1 MGKRNSIVILLNND
15 ITINNISLIDNYNA
29 RKEIQVSH
37 KSRFTKY
44 AKKAIAATSS
54 FQLSQ
59 GIHELAKSH
68 TKANK

>member
-1 MGKRNSIVILLNND
+1 MIFLNND
-15 ITINNISLIDNYNA
+15 STINNIYLIENYNA

-44 AKKAIAATSS
+44 AKKTIMATSS

-68 TKANK
+68 TKSNK

>member
-1 MGKRNSIVILLNND
+1 MILLRND
-15 ITINNISLIDNYNA
+15 STINNIYLIDNYNA
-29 RKEIQVSH
+29 GKEIQVSH
-37 KSRFTKY
+37 KSRFTKD
-44 AKKAIAATSS
+44 AKKPIVATSY